1 MQQRFRLTSTTDFQR
16 VRRLGKSYAHPLVVL
31 VALKNENSSQT
42 RFAVAAGRS
51 VGKAVQRNRA
61 KRRLRAA
68 LQPHL
73 AETNPGWD
81 AILIARQ
88 PIEAADF
95 SKIQSAVTM
104 LLRRAGLLQSSRDEQ
119 V

>member
-1 MQQRFRLTSTTDFQR
+1 VQHRFRLTSTTDFQR

-31 VALKNENSSQT
+31 IALKNEGSSQS
-42 RFAVAAGRS
+42 RFAVAAGRT

-73 AETNPGWD
+73 IKAQPGWD
-81 AILIARQ
+81 AVVIARQ
-88 PIEAADF
+88 PIETADF
-95 SKIQSAVTM
+95 SQIQAAVTQ
-104 LLRRAGLLQSSRDEQ
+104 LLRRSGLLQVQKDE
-119 V
+119 